1 MTATQELEVREKQEV
16 ARESTR
22 PGPVFRPDIDILEGR
37 DEYVIFADLPGVD
50 EKSVDVRFERGT
62 LALDARLASVPE
74 PGWNP
79 VYTEYRFGTF
89 HREFQLSE
97 DIDPDGVSARMRNG
111 VLELHLPKTAAHRP
125 RAIPVRAG

>member
-1 MTATQELEVREKQEV
+1 MSV
-16 ARESTR
+16 STLDEQLAALVGK
-22 PGPVFRPDIDILEGR
+22 PIGDSGPSRSPDPVNQPMIR
-37 DEYVIFADLPGVD
+37 HWAAA
-50 EKSVDVRFERGT
+50 FE
-62 LALDARLASVPE
+62 D
-74 PGWNP
+74 WNP